1 LQWKDLC
8 ARILFTGPSIS
19 KPVLKSIAVR
29 RPFRRNEDKMTLE
42 TVTLHLPDMIYRQ
55 IKRRAQRM
63 RRSVEDELVVVV
75 SSALP
80 TLDDLPADI
89 ADELAQLA
97 YLTDA
102 ELWQAARTT
111 LPLRDSERMQALLL
125 KRQREGLSAAEGRE
139 AKRLVHRADRT
150 MLVRAQAAVLLK
162 ERGHD
167 ISSLSPTGAT
177 A

>member
-1 LQWKDLC
+1 
-8 ARILFTGPSIS
+8 
-19 KPVLKSIAVR
+19 
-29 RPFRRNEDKMTLE
+29 MTLQ
-42 TVTLHLPDMIYRQ
+42 TVTLRLPDLIYRQ
-55 IKRRAQRM
+55 IERRAQRM

-125 KRQREGLSAAEGRE
+125 KRQREGLSAAEERE
-139 AKRLVHRADRT
+139 AKRLAHRADRT

-167 ISSLSPTGAT
+167 ISSLSPTRAT